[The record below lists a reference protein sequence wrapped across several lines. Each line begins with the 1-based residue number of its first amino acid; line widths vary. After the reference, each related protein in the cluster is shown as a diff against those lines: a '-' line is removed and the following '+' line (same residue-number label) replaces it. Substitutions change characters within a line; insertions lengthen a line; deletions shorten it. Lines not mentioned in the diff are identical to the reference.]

1 MSRENAH
8 VKVDTGGDRD
18 ALAEP
23 GGTDHDK
30 RPQLWVNWALVLL
43 TVVGAGIVMVVAS
56 LFTARRRW
64 GFAIPVIAL
73 ALLIAAVAI
82 LVTTVAQ

>member
-1 MSRENAH
+1 M
-8 VKVDTGGDRD
+8 
-18 ALAEP
+18 
-23 GGTDHDK
+23 
-30 RPQLWVNWALVLL
+30 NWALVLL